1 MVVFLSIVLM
11 YVIGCVIAMFLFA
24 QQVLFRMR
32 INSGYKHLNL
42 LDVLFNG
49 SFWRECGKQVLHS
62 WFAVVIL
69 SIQCDED
76 ID

>member
-49 SFWRECGKQVLHS
+49 TFWREFKELGKTL
-62 WFAVVIL
+62 
-69 SIQCDED
+69 ED
-76 ID
+76 YAKTN